1 MWQKLHCREY
11 QEILLSPRRPGILQG
26 DLGPL
31 SNRSVVET
39 CVLPVLMYECESWIQ
54 SEGHLKLLE
63 AFQGEMA
70 KRILKLP
77 KRFSNTAA
85 VTALDW
91 PQ

>member
-1 MWQKLHCREY
+1 MERKSLMWQKIHCREY
-11 QEILLSPRRPGILQG
+11 QESLLFPRRPGILQG

-39 CVLPVLMYECESWIQ
+39 YVLPVLTYECESWIL

-70 KRILKLP
+70 KRILK
-77 KRFSNTAA
+77 T
-85 VTALDW
+85 
-91 PQ
+91 